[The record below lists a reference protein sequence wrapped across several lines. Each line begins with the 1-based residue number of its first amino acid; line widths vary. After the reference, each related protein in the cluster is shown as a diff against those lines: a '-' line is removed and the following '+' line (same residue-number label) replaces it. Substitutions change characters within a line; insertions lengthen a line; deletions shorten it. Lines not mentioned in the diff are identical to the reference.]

1 MVKIIYTLTS
11 NENNVKLERVV
22 ENNEATD
29 NEKVASVKIIDLF
42 TKALEADIKGNK
54 KTRKKKGN

>member
-1 MVKIIYTLTS
+1 VVRIIYTLTS